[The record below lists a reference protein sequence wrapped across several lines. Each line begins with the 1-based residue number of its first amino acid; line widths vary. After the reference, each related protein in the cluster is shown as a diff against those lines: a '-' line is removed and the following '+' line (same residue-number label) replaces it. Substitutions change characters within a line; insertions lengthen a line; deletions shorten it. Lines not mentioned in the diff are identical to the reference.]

1 MCAGDIDPRRWINV
15 PAFRR
20 TYVWPKLSHS
30 LFCSN
35 RPALQRAIASPIL
48 FLNHCGWTPLHS
60 FEDLRISDSCSPCLL
75 RFSYLG
81 WRVANRNRVRTHYL
95 ECVLLCVCVCGQAC
109 SFKHCL
115 WSLFPSNLGAGR
127 TCDVDGTLHTF
138 LGDPKVGR
146 SRRAS
151 HGLETSSQPGEGGA
165 SRDWSG
171 TGRAV

>member
-1 MCAGDIDPRRWINV
+1 MQAAHPVLHQRRHWMCAGDIDPRRWINV

-95 ECVLLCVCVCGQAC
+95 ECVLLCVCV
-109 SFKHCL
+109 
-115 WSLFPSNLGAGR
+115 WPSLFLQALLVESVSFESWCGKNL
-127 TCDVDGTLHTF
+127 
-138 LGDPKVGR
+138 
-146 SRRAS
+146 
-151 HGLETSSQPGEGGA
+151 
-165 SRDWSG
+165 
-171 TGRAV
+171 